1 MHRLASYGRGGD
13 DTGPAIPLR
22 DLRCKRSAPLCGHGT
37 KSGIKENGKK
47 RGFGPAFS
55 LGDVGRADKIMGS
68 NLVKDTKYSYKDA
81 KENLCENCR
90 KHMKNFIK
98 NIKNIL
104 DNGGCFDYYM

>member
-1 MHRLASYGRGGD
+1 
-13 DTGPAIPLR
+13 
-22 DLRCKRSAPLCGHGT
+22 
-37 KSGIKENGKK
+37 
-47 RGFGPAFS
+47 
-55 LGDVGRADKIMGS
+55 MGS

-104 DNGGCFDYYM
+104 DNGGRFDYYM